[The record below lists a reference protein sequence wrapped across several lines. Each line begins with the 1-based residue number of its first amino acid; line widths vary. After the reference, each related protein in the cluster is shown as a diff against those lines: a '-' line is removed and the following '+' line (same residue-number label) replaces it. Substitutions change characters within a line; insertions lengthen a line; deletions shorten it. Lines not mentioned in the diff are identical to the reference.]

1 MIHYSVIQKK
11 SLIHE
16 LAIRSI
22 PSLVGGHQVR
32 DLTDLT
38 IESLTRW
45 SIVRLTCI
53 ESRSN
58 KRATTG
64 QRERERE
71 FKGDIQRKR
80 TKISL
85 NVLAALVHYK
95 RALYKVLPVV
105 ILRTSLDLLSRS
117 FALSALHNSL
127 PLSLFLSSFANPL
140 RDKQKWKLILDDSLH
155 ICLADW
161 W

>member
-1 MIHYSVIQKK
+1 M
-11 SLIHE
+11 
-16 LAIRSI
+16 
-22 PSLVGGHQVR
+22 R

-38 IESLTRW
+38 IESLTRR

-64 QRERERE
+64 QREGERERE

-155 ICLADW
+155 ICLAD
-161 W
+161 